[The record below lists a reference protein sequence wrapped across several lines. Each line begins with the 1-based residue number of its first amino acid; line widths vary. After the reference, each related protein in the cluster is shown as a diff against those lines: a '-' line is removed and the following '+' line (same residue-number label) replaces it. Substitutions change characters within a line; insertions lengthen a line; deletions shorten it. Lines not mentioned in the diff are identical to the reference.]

1 MKFRFFILCVIC
13 SVFANGCMDQET
25 VYSYEEV
32 PTTFHFYGNSNH
44 FSFQTG
50 EATYDGNKRNL
61 VIKDFKVKND
71 LLDHAFFKV
80 QVFFHQ
86 KRFGFFE
93 VSSKQDLEKLTI
105 GESGQV
111 YYDENGIMYGEID
124 SFIETDVNHFKDD
137 LHVEIT
143 YCQNSSCETEFFQI
157 DYLEANSFS

>member
-1 MKFRFFILCVIC
+1 M
-13 SVFANGCMDQET
+13 
-25 VYSYEEV
+25 
-32 PTTFHFYGNSNH
+32 
-44 FSFQTG
+44 
-50 EATYDGNKRNL
+50 
-61 VIKDFKVKND
+61 IKDFKVKND
-71 LLDHAFFKV
+71 LLNNAFFKV

-86 KRFGFFE
+86 KQFGFFE

-143 YCQNSSCETEFFQI
+143 YCQNNSCETEVFQI